1 MLKFAIF
8 VTDYSVISDALMHGI
23 EKMRP
28 GFVRFLAALLLVAWS
43 CFAPGPVVRAQT
55 VPQKTAVRGRIA
67 DEAGNPLA
75 GVTVVERGTPNGV
88 ATHSD
93 GLFLISVRPGAVLDV
108 SCLGYLPRSVEPG
121 SRTELEIVLQEDVK
135 SIEDVIVTA
144 LGLERNYVDLT
155 YAAENA
161 VKAVVN
167 IEAIQQVEMPQRRG
181 YDPFLEFFGIPQDYG
196 RGDGRPQYREQRAG
210 GSGVIISED
219 GYIVTNNHVVDG
231 ASKLKVKLNDGRS
244 FDAKLIGKDSAT
256 DLALLKVE
264 GKELP
269 TLAFG
274 SSDALRLGE
283 WVLAIGS
290 PFDLQSTITAGIVSA
305 KARQLG
311 AIPNDFRIESFIQ
324 TDAAVNPGNSGGALV
339 NTHGEL
345 VGINTLIKSQTGSYV
360 GYSFAIPESIVR
372 KVVVDLKEFGVVQRA
387 LLGVQFRVVDQDF
400 LDTEG
405 KELGIKDLGGAYVAA
420 VVEGGAASEA
430 GIRKGDVILD
440 IDGVKIVEPST
451 LQEQIAKRRPN
462 DTVKLSVKR
471 DGKVKRFDVTLRN
484 KAGKTELV
492 TKEDVDV
499 VDALGGKFAD
509 AGAKLCRELDI
520 KGGVQVV
527 GIKADGILA
536 RARVKQGFVI
546 THIND
551 RPVYSLSDMQRMTE
565 KVRSIDGVYP
575 NGRSASY
582 TLVE

>member
-1 MLKFAIF
+1 MKKA
-8 VTDYSVISDALMHGI
+8 
-23 EKMRP
+23 
-28 GFVRFLAALLLVAWS
+28 FLILGLVAVSAAAGGLTAW
-43 CFAPGPVVRAQT
+43 T
-55 VPQKTAVRGRIA
+55 VSADRGDSVAYIER
-67 DEAGNPLA
+67 E
-75 GVTVVERGTPNGV
+75 VERTP
-88 ATHSD
+88 
-93 GLFLISVRPGAVLDV
+93 
-108 SCLGYLPRSVEPG
+108 
-121 SRTELEIVLQEDVK
+121 
-135 SIEDVIVTA
+135 A
-144 LGLERNYVDLT
+144 LGTQFTSYQAEQYPDLT

-264 GKELP
+264 AKGLP

-400 LDTEG
+400 LDTDG

-471 DGKVKRFDVTLRN
+471 DGKVKQFDVTLRN

-551 RPVYSLSDMQRMTE
+551 RPVYSLGDMQRMTE

>member
-1 MLKFAIF
+1 MKKA
-8 VTDYSVISDALMHGI
+8 
-23 EKMRP
+23 
-28 GFVRFLAALLLVAWS
+28 FLILGLVAVS
-43 CFAPGPVVRAQT
+43 A
-55 VPQKTAVRGRIA
+55 
-67 DEAGNPLA
+67 LA
-75 GVTVVERGTPNGV
+75 GGVTAWAVGGDREDSVAYVERQVERTP
-88 ATHSD
+88 
-93 GLFLISVRPGAVLDV
+93 
-108 SCLGYLPRSVEPG
+108 
-121 SRTELEIVLQEDVK
+121 
-135 SIEDVIVTA
+135 A
-144 LGLERNYVDLT
+144 LGNHFTSYQNEQYPDLT

-167 IEAIQQVEMPQRRG
+167 IEAIQQVEMPRRG

-196 RGDGRPQYREQRAG
+196 YGDGRPQYREQRAG

-231 ASKLKVKLNDGRS
+231 ASKLRVKLNDGRT
-244 FDAKLIGKDSAT
+244 FDGKLIGTDSAT
-256 DLALLKVE
+256 DLALLKIE
-264 GKELP
+264 AKDLP
-269 TLAFG
+269 TLPFG

-372 KVVVDLKEFGVVQRA
+372 KVVVDLKEYGVVQRA
-387 LLGVQFRVVDQDF
+387 MLGIQFRVVDQDF

-405 KELGIKDLGGAYVAA
+405 KDLGIKELGGAYVAS
-420 VVEGGAASEA
+420 VTEGGSASEA

-440 IDGVKIVEPST
+440 VDGVKITEPST

-462 DTVKLSVKR
+462 DKVKLSIKR
-471 DGKVKRFDVTLRN
+471 DGQVKQIEVTLRN
-484 KAGKTELV
+484 KAGKTELL

-499 VDALGGKFAD
+499 VEALGGKFAD

-551 RPVYSLSDMQRMTE
+551 QPVYSLSDMQRMTE
-565 KVRSIDGVYP
+565 KIRSIDGIYP

-582 TLVE
+582 MLVE

>member
-1 MLKFAIF
+1 MKKA
-8 VTDYSVISDALMHGI
+8 
-23 EKMRP
+23 
-28 GFVRFLAALLLVAWS
+28 FLILGLVAVSAAAGGLTAW
-43 CFAPGPVVRAQT
+43 T
-55 VPQKTAVRGRIA
+55 VSADRGDSVAYIER
-67 DEAGNPLA
+67 E
-75 GVTVVERGTPNGV
+75 VERTP
-88 ATHSD
+88 
-93 GLFLISVRPGAVLDV
+93 
-108 SCLGYLPRSVEPG
+108 
-121 SRTELEIVLQEDVK
+121 
-135 SIEDVIVTA
+135 A
-144 LGLERNYVDLT
+144 LGTQFTSYQAEQYPDLT

-305 KARQLG
+305 KARNLG
-311 AIPNDFRIESFIQ
+311 VIPNDFRIEAFIQ

-345 VGINTLIKSQTGSYV
+345 VGINTLIKSQTGSYI

-387 LLGVQFRVVDQDF
+387 LLGIQFRVVDQDF

-405 KELGIKDLGGAYVAA
+405 KELGIKELGGAYVAG

-451 LQEQIAKRRPN
+451 LQEQVAKRRPN
-462 DTVKLSVKR
+462 DKVKLSVKR
-471 DGKVKRFDVTLRN
+471 DGAVKQFEVTLRN
-484 KAGKTELV
+484 KAGKTELM

-499 VDALGGKFAD
+499 VEVLGGKFAD
-509 AGAKLCRELDI
+509 AGTKLCRELDI
-520 KGGVQVV
+520 RGGVQVV

-565 KVRSIDGVYP
+565 KVRSIDGIYP
-575 NGRSASY
+575 NGRAASY

>member
-1 MLKFAIF
+1 MKKAFLF
-8 VTDYSVISDALMHGI
+8 L
-23 EKMRP
+23 
-28 GFVRFLAALLLVAWS
+28 GFVAVAAAVGGATAWAVS
-43 CFAPGPVVRAQT
+43 EHREQPVQYIERTVSHNSAPQ
-55 VPQKTAVRGRIA
+55 
-67 DEAGNPLA
+67 AGNHFTSYQADQYP
-75 GVTVVERGTPNGV
+75 
-88 ATHSD
+88 
-93 GLFLISVRPGAVLDV
+93 
-108 SCLGYLPRSVEPG
+108 
-121 SRTELEIVLQEDVK
+121 
-135 SIEDVIVTA
+135 
-144 LGLERNYVDLT
+144 DLT

-167 IEAIQQVEMPQRRG
+167 IESIQQIEMPRRRS

-196 RGDGRPQYREQRAG
+196 YGDGRPQYREQRAG

-219 GYIVTNNHVVDG
+219 GYIVTNNHVIDG
-231 ASKLKVKLNDGRS
+231 ATKLRVKLNDGRI
-244 FDAKLIGKDSAT
+244 FDGKLIGKDSAT
-256 DLALLKVE
+256 DLALLKIE
-264 GKELP
+264 AKDLP

-339 NTHGEL
+339 NTRGEL

-360 GYSFAIPESIVR
+360 GYSFAVPEAIVR

-387 LLGVQFRVVDQDF
+387 MLGIQFRVVDQDF
-400 LDTEG
+400 LDEEG
-405 KELGIKDLGGAYVAA
+405 KELGIDELGGAYVAS
-420 VVEGGAASEA
+420 VVEGGSASEA
-430 GIRKGDVILD
+430 GIRKGDVIVSV
-440 IDGVKIVEPST
+440 DGVKITDPST
-451 LQEQIAKRRPN
+451 LQLEIARHRPN

-471 DGKVKRFDVTLRN
+471 DGKVKQFDVTLRN
-484 KAGKTELV
+484 KAGKTELIAK
-492 TKEDVDV
+492 TDVDV
-499 VDALGGKFAD
+499 VESLGGKFVD
-509 AGAKLCRELDI
+509 AGTKLCRELEI

-527 GIKADGILA
+527 GVKAGGVLA
-536 RARVKQGFVI
+536 RARVKEGFVI

-551 RPVYSLSDMQRMTE
+551 QSVYSLDDLQRMTE
-565 KVRSIDGVYP
+565 KVRSIDGIYP

>member
-1 MLKFAIF
+1 MKKA
-8 VTDYSVISDALMHGI
+8 
-23 EKMRP
+23 
-28 GFVRFLAALLLVAWS
+28 FLILGLVAVSAAAGGLTAW
-43 CFAPGPVVRAQT
+43 T
-55 VPQKTAVRGRIA
+55 VSADRGGSVAYIER
-67 DEAGNPLA
+67 E
-75 GVTVVERGTPNGV
+75 VERTP
-88 ATHSD
+88 
-93 GLFLISVRPGAVLDV
+93 
-108 SCLGYLPRSVEPG
+108 
-121 SRTELEIVLQEDVK
+121 
-135 SIEDVIVTA
+135 A
-144 LGLERNYVDLT
+144 LGTQFTSYQAEQYPDLT

-196 RGDGRPQYREQRAG
+196 RGDGGPQYREQRAG

-219 GYIVTNNHVVDG
+219 GYVVTNNHVVDG

-264 GKELP
+264 
-269 TLAFG
+269 
-274 SSDALRLGE
+274 
-283 WVLAIGS
+283 
-290 PFDLQSTITAGIVSA
+290 
-305 KARQLG
+305 ARQLG

-471 DGKVKRFDVTLRN
+471 DGKVKQFDVTLRN

-551 RPVYSLSDMQRMTE
+551 RPVYSLGDMQRMTE